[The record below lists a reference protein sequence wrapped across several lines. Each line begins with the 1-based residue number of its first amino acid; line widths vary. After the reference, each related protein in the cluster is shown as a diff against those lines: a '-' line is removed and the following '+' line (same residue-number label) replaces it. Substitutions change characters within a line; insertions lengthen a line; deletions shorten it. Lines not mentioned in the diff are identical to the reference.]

1 MRLMGLMRLMG
12 PMGLMR
18 HMRHICLMGLIGL
31 MSQGLIGC
39 SSDEEQPWE
48 SQLVTDAPIEVTS
61 YVKWLED
68 PEGSNQAHG
77 AYGAYGAYE
86 TTRAWEPPTGYSLFE
101 EPDEH
106 IGIAFTQ
113 NGQEPQQGNFF
124 KSGSKWRTN
133 VGDITAG
140 TYYLYG
146 YQPNSPSI
154 GYGITDRD
162 GANANYS
169 DGAKVTLEN
178 VPAVMPGDLCVV
190 IGAKDGTDKE
200 TVTGLRRGDFG
211 YAAKAI
217 SGDVDNGNYVFLLF
231 DHLYAALRVK
241 MRVHGSYDAL
251 RTIKLKS
258 LRLKIKAGD
267 TPSTTKTDI
276 LVDLKATEGDNPIQ
290 SITYT
295 SPVGAV
301 AITDPLEFWSSAAG
315 ETLTTKFSTHV
326 GHFMP
331 KDITT
336 LILTSKYDVY
346 DKKDNLIRKDC
357 MATNTMVLNDLL
369 TGQTTTRRGCRY
381 TVNMTIKPT
390 YLYVMSEPDLDSPT
404 VTVE

>member
-1 MRLMGLMRLMG
+1 MGL
-12 PMGLMR
+12 
-18 HMRHICLMGLIGL
+18 ISLIGL
-31 MSQGLIGC
+31 MGC
-39 SSDEEQPWE
+39 SSDGEQPWDN
-48 SQLVTDAPIEVTS
+48 QLVADAPIEVTS
-61 YVKWLED
+61 YVAWLED
-68 PEGSNQAHG
+68 PEGGSG
-77 AYGAYGAYE
+77 ANRAYRAYGAYE
-86 TTRAWEPPTGYSLFE
+86 AYKAYEATRAWEAPDGYTLFD
-101 EPDEH
+101 EPDQS
-106 IGIAFTQ
+106 IGIALTQ
-113 NGQEPQQGNFF
+113 DGQAPQKGHFF
-124 KSGSKWRTN
+124 KSGTKWRTS
-133 VGDITAG
+133 VGDVSAG

-146 YQPNSPSI
+146 YQPNSPAI
-154 GYGITDRD
+154 VYDVTDRD
-162 GANANYS
+162 GTNANYS
-169 DGAKVTLEN
+169 GGAKVSLRN
-178 VPAVMPGDLCVV
+178 VPAVTSGDLCVV

-200 TVTGLRRGDFG
+200 TVTGLRRGDFA
-211 YAAKAI
+211 YNAKTI
-217 SGDVDNGNYVFLLF
+217 SGEVDNGNYVFLLF

-258 LRLKIKAGD
+258 LRMKIKAGD

-290 SITYT
+290 SITYS

-315 ETLTTKFSTHV
+315 ETLTTAFRSHV

-331 KDITT
+331 EDITT
-336 LILTSKYDVY
+336 LILTSVYDVY

-357 MATNTMVLNDLL
+357 MATNTMVLSDLL

-404 VTVE
+404 VIVE

>member
-12 PMGLMR
+12 PMGLMG
-18 HMRHICLMGLIGL
+18 HMRHICLMGLTGL
-31 MSQGLIGC
+31 MGQGLIGC
-39 SSDEEQPWE
+39 SSDEERPWDNLQ
-48 SQLVTDAPIEVTS
+48 SADAPIEVTS

-68 PEGSNQAHG
+68 LEGSNQAHG

-146 YQPNSPSI
+146 YQPYSPSI
-154 GYGITDRD
+154 EYGITDRD

-217 SGDVDNGNYVFLLF
+217 SGNVDGGNFVFLLF

-295 SPVGAV
+295 PRGEV
-301 AITDPLEFWSSAAG
+301 ITEPMEFWSSHAG
-315 ETLTTKFSTHV
+315 EPLTTEFSTHI

-331 KDITT
+331 QDITT
-336 LILTSKYDVY
+336 FVLTSVYDVY
-346 DKKDNLIRKDC
+346 DKDDNLIRKDC
-357 MATNTMVLNDLL
+357 MATNTMVLSDLL

-381 TVNMTIKPT
+381 TINMTIKPT